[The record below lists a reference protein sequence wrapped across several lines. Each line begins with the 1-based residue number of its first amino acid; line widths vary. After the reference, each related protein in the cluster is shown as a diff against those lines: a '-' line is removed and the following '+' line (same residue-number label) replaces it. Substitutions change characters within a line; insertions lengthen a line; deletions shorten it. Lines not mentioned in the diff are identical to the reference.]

1 MAPCNSCF
9 WVILQKLFIISCVC
23 SQRKWLHFCALP
35 WLSKKNLRFSVQW
48 EMNVLQGTLS
58 QAACVGTAN
67 PEVHEIYI
75 NTCCVQGRNIIT
87 CLTQCG
93 CRNAL
98 CYLLGYIYH
107 WHQGYDS
114 KSIHWA
120 SVFPAQSA
128 KGKQNWLVADEGTS
142 FPREDLSKQSHSQIY
157 SKCTML
163 LLLKFHF

>member
-1 MAPCNSCF
+1 MFALRENDYTSVLFPGYPKRIWDSRCSEKWMCCREHSHRQH
-9 WVILQKLFIISCVC
+9 VLELQ
-23 SQRKWLHFCALP
+23 
-35 WLSKKNLRFSVQW
+35 
-48 EMNVLQGTLS
+48 TLK
-58 QAACVGTAN
+58 CTRT
-67 PEVHEIYI
+67 IYI